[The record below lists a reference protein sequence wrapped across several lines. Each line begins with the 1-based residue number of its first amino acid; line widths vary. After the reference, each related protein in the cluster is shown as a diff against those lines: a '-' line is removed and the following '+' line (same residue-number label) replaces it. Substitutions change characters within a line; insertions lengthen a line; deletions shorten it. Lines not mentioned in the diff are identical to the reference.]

1 MPQIEM
7 HMQIGAITAEAK
19 AVLMDKM
26 TKLLLKMEGAPE
38 TPESLSITWCYVN
51 EYDDGNFTAGG
62 KPPKAP
68 RYRVV
73 LTVPEGT
80 TGFHGPSMLRMRSA
94 MVSESTKLILE
105 AEGVEFTM
113 ENASRVWVQIVE
125 IRNGY
130 WGGFGQIVDI
140 MDIATFNG
148 NERAKPPTEFGLQ
161 CRAAIEARVR
171 AEQDS

>member
-7 HMQIGAITAEAK
+7 HMPKGAITPEAK
-19 AVLMDKM
+19 AELMDKA

-51 EYDDGNFTAGG
+51 EYEPGNFTAGG
-62 KPPKAP
+62 KPPVKP

-94 MVSESTKLILE
+94 MVEETTKLVLA
-105 AEGVEFTM
+105 AEGTEFSM
-113 ENASRVWVQIVE
+113 EDASRVWVQIVE
-125 IRNGY
+125 IRNGF
-130 WGGFGQIVDI
+130 WGGFGKIVDI

-148 NERAKPPTEFGLQ
+148 NERAKPPTEFGLE
-161 CRAAIEARVR
+161 CRKAIEAHVR
-171 AEQDS
+171 SEQSA